1 MDIDL
6 TQPAFV
12 FWMRPSRFQPGRVT
26 RFARLED
33 AVRCVMQHL
42 GARTEPVAWIK
53 TSSGHLEMDQIRGI
67 ARHSGLVS
75 FLSKTE
81 QGVLSKAR
89 AKV

>member
-1 MDIDL
+1 
-6 TQPAFV
+6 
-12 FWMRPSRFQPGRVT
+12 
-26 RFARLED
+26 
-33 AVRCVMQHL
+33 MQHL

-53 TSSGHLEMDQIRGI
+53 TSNGHLEMDQIRGI